1 MRHPTRMTTGRIVA
15 RDRLLAGTGLYQS
28 KMLLQPVSKK
38 LFAKHIRQTA
48 KKIIHAFLC
57 NLLLKSIHDKPTK
70 NAIIC
75 GQSFACKRNVF
86 EQRTRQTKKTKTKC
100 KIAIS
105 CCHVLCKWKA
115 RKGGTG
121 QLINARSSGRNYR
134 IWEGFGF
141 DSCCAYW
148 LPGFQ
153 RPALPALGWWRTA
166 LRRCW
171 SKRKRCPVLEQSGGG
186 DSSNTGLMSVADMG
200 FSSK

>member
-1 MRHPTRMTTGRIVA
+1 MHFFATFFWKAYTTN
-15 RDRLLAGTGLYQS
+15 Q
-28 KMLLQPVSKK
+28 Q
-38 LFAKHIRQTA
+38 
-48 KKIIHAFLC
+48 
-57 NLLLKSIHDKPTK
+57 K

-75 GQSFACKRNVF
+75 GQSFACKKKCFWTAYTTNQKEN
-86 EQRTRQTKKTKTKC
+86 EQNAKLQYLAATVYANERQE
-100 KIAIS
+100 
-105 CCHVLCKWKA
+105 
-115 RKGGTG
+115 RGGTG
-121 QLINARSSGRNYR
+121 RLINARSSGRNYR

-186 DSSNTGLMSVADMG
+186 DSGNTSLMSVADMG